1 MGYGWQLSARNQDG
15 IVYLTYSQSA
25 KKACHC
31 EPVRRLAWQSV
42 TNNVKFPIYYA
53 DLRHLDYGFPRR
65 FALLCCGSQ
74 NFHAAFR
81 RALEILT
88 AATRSPR
95 CICHRQRSVRSLGMT
110 GMGFSTS
117 SLCSA
122 AQTQVYHINI
132 AQTKES

>member
-95 CICHRQRSVRSLGMT
+95 CICHRQRSDRSQKRHLNLRFKNPRTLYCVSCRNG
-110 GMGFSTS
+110 S
-117 SLCSA
+117 SFA
-122 AQTQVYHINI
+122 V
-132 AQTKES
+132 